1 MKKEER
7 NEQLARLMEMTPPI
21 WLTEQKYKS
30 FLDNRDT
37 LKNEFNFR
45 RHVNELF
52 GDYGISYE
60 DGIVDKAWKS
70 WNISIGPKFIVDK
83 YLKGELI
90 SDPTSGQDPKTLSKQ
105 NLKAAS
111 IHAGRH
117 WGSMKELND
126 DNCVKDSPSEWIN
139 FGTFNLITLDGKLCI
154 VPINVEH
161 RLWGLLGFPLNL
173 VTLESKNE
181 LWYYHEE
188 LPEQYDSSLNKM
200 VNGIKVNGLY
210 LSEIVSKCTENG
222 VTITENSILKRF
234 YQNQFKFQFLPFYS
248 QPETEKYFIEINSSS
263 NKSIA
268 QQFHAEPHHIQYW
281 VKGFSS
287 IKVSKF
293 TPAKSPLH
301 PVFESMNHQKLVQ
314 LESMMITHTV
324 LQRALSDS
332 KFVRHSDA
340 SLVERFDINKDK
352 VTEDIKE
359 VVINDLD
366 WLYSLISKS
375 DIPLPITKELTQHF
389 LKTRDY
395 LDESGKVIADKS
407 LFINSWVDWF
417 SKNQKDSNGQLTL
430 FAGHWRKSAIDE
442 CKKAW
447 TIILNEFLSNGI
459 DIGVL
464 PKSTSVP
471 RLFSESKIFDSYI
484 ENNKLDVNN
493 TLLTSKPVG
502 GHIISDMELIRMTV
516 EERNQ
521 AAKLEGIG
529 DTFDFDKNCRAMSS
543 YHNLRMGILRLSEY
557 LPIIDNEK
565 LIREARIKKYNELKQ
580 KEILI

>member
-7 NEQLARLMEMTPPI
+7 NEQLARLMEMTPPV
-21 WLTEQKYKS
+21 WLTPQKYES

-45 RHVNELF
+45 RHINELY

-60 DGIVDKAWKS
+60 DGIVDKAWKA

-105 NLKAAS
+105 NLKTAS

-117 WGSMKELND
+117 WGSIKELND

-173 VTLESKNE
+173 VRLESKND

-210 LSEIVSKCTENG
+210 LSEIVSKCAENG

-248 QPETEKYFIEINSSS
+248 QAETEKYFIEINSSS
-263 NKSIA
+263 SKSIA

-281 VKGFSS
+281 IKGFSS
-287 IKVSKF
+287 IKVAKF
-293 TPAKSPLH
+293 TPAQSPLH
-301 PVFESMNHQKLVQ
+301 PVFESMTHQKLVQ

-324 LQRALSDS
+324 LQRALTGS

-340 SLVERFDINKDK
+340 SLVERFGINKDK

-359 VVINDLD
+359 VVINDLN

-375 DIPLPITKELTQHF
+375 DTPLAITKELTQHL

-395 LDESGKVIADKS
+395 LDEYGKVIADKS
-407 LFINSWVDWF
+407 LFINSWVEWF
-417 SKNQKDSNGQLTL
+417 SKNQKDNNGQLTL

-447 TIILNEFLSNGI
+447 TIILNEFLSKGL
-459 DIGVL
+459 DIGIL

-471 RLFSESKIFDSYI
+471 RLFSESKILDSYI
-484 ENNKLDVNN
+484 ENNKLDIDNN
-493 TLLTSKPVG
+493 LLTSKPVG
-502 GHIISDMELIRMTV
+502 GHIISDMELIRMTP

-529 DTFDFDKNCRAMSS
+529 DVFDFDKNCRAMSS
-543 YHNLRMGILRLSEY
+543 YHNLRMGVLRLSEY

-565 LIREARIKKYNELKQ
+565 LVRDARIKKYNELKQ

>member
-1 MKKEER
+1 MTKKER
-7 NEQLARLMEMTPPI
+7 DEQLTRLMEMTPPT
-21 WLTEQKYKS
+21 WLTTEKYQS
-30 FLDNRDT
+30 FLDSRDT

-45 RHVNELF
+45 RHINELF
-52 GDYGISYE
+52 GDYGISFE
-60 DGIVDKAWKS
+60 DGLVDKAWRA

-90 SDPTSGQDPKTLSKQ
+90 SDPTSGQDPKTLSNE
-105 NLKAAS
+105 NLKTAS

-117 WGSMKELND
+117 WGSIKELND
-126 DNCVKDSPSEWIN
+126 EGCAKDSPSEWIN

-161 RLWGLLGFPLNL
+161 RLWALIGFPLNL
-173 VTLESKNE
+173 VKLESKNE

-210 LSEIVSKCTENG
+210 LSEIVSKCAENG

-248 QPETEKYFIEINSSS
+248 QAETEKYFIEINSSS
-263 NKSIA
+263 SKTEA
-268 QQFHAEPHHIQYW
+268 QSFHAEPHPIQYW
-281 VKGFSS
+281 VKEFSS
-287 IKVSKF
+287 LKVSKF
-293 TPAKSPLH
+293 TPAGCLLH
-301 PVFESMNHQKLVQ
+301 PLFESMAPKKLIQ

-324 LQRALSDS
+324 LQRALNGS
-332 KFVRHSDA
+332 KFVPHSDKA
-340 SLVERFDINKDK
+340 LVNLFHTNKDK
-352 VTEDIKE
+352 ITEDIKE
-359 VVINDLD
+359 EVINDLD

-375 DIPLPITKELTQHF
+375 DTSLPITKQLSQQF
-389 LKTRDY
+389 LKMRDY
-395 LDESGKVIADKS
+395 LDESGKVIADKT

-417 SKNQKDSNGQLTL
+417 SKNQNDSNGQMTL
-430 FAGHWRKSAIDE
+430 FAGHWRKSTPDE
-442 CKKAW
+442 YKKAW
-447 TIILNEFLSNGI
+447 TIILNEFLSKGM
-459 DIGVL
+459 DIGIL

-471 RLFSESKIFDSYI
+471 RLFSESTIFDSYI
-484 ENNKLDVNN
+484 ENNKLDIDN
-493 TLLTSKPVG
+493 TLLTSKAVG
-502 GHIISDMELIRMTV
+502 GHKISDMELIRMTP

-521 AAKLEGIG
+521 AAKLEGMG
-529 DTFDFDKNCRAMSS
+529 DEFDFDKNCRAMSS
-543 YHNLRMGILRLSEY
+543 YHNLRMGVLRLSEY

-565 LIREARIKKYNELKQ
+565 MVREARIKKYNELKQ